1 MTYSVGL
8 RPEIRLILGVPM
20 RWLCTTVF
28 LLAFVTPAFAED
40 VLPSRSLDL
49 PIALVIDAPKSFDL
63 LDFREDARLP
73 PPVPESTPNS
83 FFVVKQHVGFA
94 GGYDNGNAHA
104 SVGFY
109 ITVAEWGRWNFG
121 VPSFEVGVGRYPVYD
136 RLTNRSFMKDQIAFF
151 VSLASAHYRAGYIR
165 AWGLN
170 WYLNLEQVFDMKAN
184 RGGSQFGIS
193 FSTK

>member
-1 MTYSVGL
+1 
-8 RPEIRLILGVPM
+8 M
-20 RWLCTTVF
+20 RWLLPTVF
-28 LLAFVTPAFAED
+28 LLASLSPAFAGAD
-40 VLPSRSLDL
+40 DALPSRTIDL
-49 PIALVIDAPKSFDL
+49 PIAVVVEAPLSFDL
-63 LDFREDARLP
+63 LDFRTDERVP
-73 PPVPESTPNS
+73 PPVAESTPNS

-94 GGYDNGNAHA
+94 AGYDNGSGHA

-136 RLTNRSFMKDQIAFF
+136 PLTNRSFLKDQIAFF
-151 VSLASAHYRAGYIR
+151 VSLASAHYRAGYLR

-170 WYLNLEQVFDMKAN
+170 WYVNLEQVFDMKAN

>member
-1 MTYSVGL
+1 MTYSDGL

-20 RWLCTTVF
+20 RWLFTSVF
-28 LLAFVTPAFAED
+28 LLAFLSPAFAED
-40 VLPSRSLDL
+40 ALPSRSLDL
-49 PIALVIDAPKSFDL
+49 PIAFVIEAPISFDL
-63 LDFREDARLP
+63 LDFREEARLP
-73 PPVPESTPNS
+73 PPVPESPPNS
-83 FFVVKQHVGFA
+83 FFVVKQHIGFA
-94 GGYDNGNAHA
+94 GGYDNGSAHA

-136 RLTNRSFMKDQIAFF
+136 RLSNRSFMKDQIAFF
-151 VSLASAHYRAGYIR
+151 VSLASAHFRAGYIR

-170 WYLNLEQVFDMKAN
+170 WYVNLEQVFDMKAN

-193 FSTK
+193 FSRK

>member
-1 MTYSVGL
+1 
-8 RPEIRLILGVPM
+8 M
-20 RWLCTTVF
+20 RWLFTSVF
-28 LLAFVTPAFAED
+28 LLAFLSPAFAED
-40 VLPSRSLDL
+40 ALPSRSLDL
-49 PIALVIDAPKSFDL
+49 PVAIVIEAPINFDL
-63 LDFREDARLP
+63 LDFREEVRLP

-83 FFVVKQHVGFA
+83 FFVVKQHIGFA
-94 GGYDNGNAHA
+94 GGYDNGSAHA

-136 RLTNRSFMKDQIAFF
+136 RLSNRSFMKDQIAFF
-151 VSLASAHYRAGYIR
+151 VSLASAHFRAGYIR

-170 WYLNLEQVFDMKAN
+170 WYVNLEQVFDMKAN

-193 FSTK
+193 FSRK

>member
-1 MTYSVGL
+1 
-8 RPEIRLILGVPM
+8 M
-20 RWLCTTVF
+20 RWLLSTVF
-28 LLAFVTPAFAED
+28 LLACVSPALADET
-40 VLPSRSLDL
+40 LPSRSLDL
-49 PIALVIDAPKSFDL
+49 PFAIVVDAPINFDL
-63 LDFREDARLP
+63 LDLREESRLP
-73 PPVPESTPNS
+73 LPVAESTPNS

-94 GGYDNGNAHA
+94 GGYDNGSAHA

-121 VPSFEVGVGRYPVYD
+121 VPSFEVGMGRYPVYD
-136 RLTNRSFMKDQIAFF
+136 RVTNRSFMKDQIAFF
-151 VSLASAHYRAGYIR
+151 VSLASAHYRAGYLK

-170 WYLNLEQVFDMKAN
+170 WYVNLEQVFDMKAN

>member
-1 MTYSVGL
+1 MTYSDGL

-20 RWLCTTVF
+20 RWLFTSVF
-28 LLAFVTPAFAED
+28 LLAFLSPAFAED
-40 VLPSRSLDL
+40 ALPSRPLDL
-49 PIALVIDAPKSFDL
+49 PGAIVIEAPINFDL
-63 LDFREDARLP
+63 LDFREEVHLP
-73 PPVPESTPNS
+73 APVPESTPNS
-83 FFVVKQHVGFA
+83 FFVVKQHIGFA
-94 GGYDNGNAHA
+94 GGYDNGSAHA

-136 RLTNRSFMKDQIAFF
+136 RLSNRSFMKDQIAFF
-151 VSLASAHYRAGYIR
+151 VSLASAHFRAGYIR

-170 WYLNLEQVFDMKAN
+170 WYVNLEQVFDMKAN

-193 FSTK
+193 FSRK

>member
-1 MTYSVGL
+1 
-8 RPEIRLILGVPM
+8 M
-20 RWLCTTVF
+20 RWLLTTVL
-28 LLAFVTPAFAED
+28 LLASLSPVFAD
-40 VLPSRSLDL
+40 DTLPSRPLDL
-49 PIALVIDAPKSFDL
+49 PLAIVVDAPPISFDL
-63 LDFREDARLP
+63 LDFREEARLLP
-73 PPVPESTPNS
+73 APSEAKPNT
-83 FFVVKQHVGFA
+83 FFVVKQHLGLA
-94 GGYDNGNAHA
+94 AGYDNGSAHG

-121 VPSFEVGVGRYPVYD
+121 IPSFEVGIGRYPVYD

-151 VSLASAHYRAGYIR
+151 VSLASAHYRAGYVR

>member
-1 MTYSVGL
+1 VSASDQIWL
-8 RPEIRLILGVPM
+8 IRGVPM
-20 RWLCTTVF
+20 RWLLSTVF
-28 LLAFVTPAFAED
+28 LLAFLSPAFADET
-40 VLPSRSLDL
+40 LPSRSLDL
-49 PIALVIDAPKSFDL
+49 PIAIVVDAPINFDL
-63 LDFREDARLP
+63 LDFREEARLP
-73 PPVPESTPNS
+73 PPPTESTPNS

-94 GGYDNGNAHA
+94 GGYDNGSAHA

-121 VPSFEVGVGRYPVYD
+121 VPSFEVGVGRYPVFD

-151 VSLASAHYRAGYIR
+151 VSLASAHYRAGYLR

-170 WYLNLEQVFDMKAN
+170 WYVNLEQVFDMKAN